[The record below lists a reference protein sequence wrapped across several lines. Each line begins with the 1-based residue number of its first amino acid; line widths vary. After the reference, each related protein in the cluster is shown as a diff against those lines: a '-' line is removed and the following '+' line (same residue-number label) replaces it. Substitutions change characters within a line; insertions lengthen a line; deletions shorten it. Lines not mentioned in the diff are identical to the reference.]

1 MIDAVF
7 NSLLVGSSSYALA
20 VVEPMEHPFIFTAC
34 AVSLCHG
41 LLGFYSNIKEGLSNS
56 QLAANDSTT
65 QSHDSWVQQIHSLTQ
80 SCVDIISVPLINI
93 DLYQMSQQSS
103 PLALGHGLFIVPLI
117 FDLSFK
123 LLDVERD
130 ASGTETL
137 KELTTLG
144 NIVSLVFLSANEN
157 HLPYGLMAMA
167 AFFAQYGSMFMESS
181 YKGSGANAALLGYSM
196 FFAMIPTALSN
207 ANSA

>member
-1 MIDAVF
+1 MVDAVF

-65 QSHDSWVQQIHSLTQ
+65 QSNDSWVQQFHSLTQ

-157 HLPYGLMAMA
+157 HLPYGLMAMS

-181 YKGSGANAALLGYSM
+181 YKGSGANAALLGLSM
-196 FFAMIPTALSN
+196 FFAMIPTALSS